1 MKKYRILVYE
11 NLSIGYC
18 YLTEEIVEAK
28 TESEAIK
35 KVELILFEKRC
46 IDDVSGLAYKI
57 IKVS

>member
-1 MKKYRILVYE
+1 MKKYRILVHE

-35 KVELILFEKRC
+35 KVELILFEK
-46 IDDVSGLAYKI
+46 KI
-57 IKVS
+57 HR